1 MLKKKLFG
9 NRTILVSISL
19 VAFLFFGCFQFIL
32 AEETEDINEEG
43 DTECSYEDAYWDIE
57 DATTWEKGV
66 HIINKTVFVSEG
78 ATLTIEPGARIEF
91 ADNCMGEGAYLSV
104 SGGRVIANGTKED
117 PIYISHQG
125 DYYGNLIYF
134 GNNFYDEEGKVS
146 APESVLNYVRI
157 SKGGAVPYVG
167 GCTDGNCQVFQN
179 IFQSLINTA
188 YATDYGYPALYF
200 RGGKLQME
208 NCQFSNNAGMDIE
221 VDLRVD
227 RENQDDYLKIKNSN
241 FENNIS
247 DIAVFS
253 DIYGSKIASNPNL
266 QNMLVLENNWYGS
279 PDGPKFSLNS
289 EELGE
294 QLIGAVSISGF
305 SSTRWALFP
314 NETSNVLFL
323 PGIKASYL
331 YKEGFLG
338 DDQLWPPTY
347 FGNDI
352 VELALDEN
360 GESLESV
367 YAKGIIRELPVT
379 GGNIYESFARKL
391 EDLKEAR
398 NINDYNL
405 YAYDWRRNV
414 EDIASDESLT
424 AEIERLATNSQ
435 NNKVTIVAHSNGG
448 LLAKAITQRLEDMG
462 NESII
467 DKLVFVGTPQMG
479 APRSILSL
487 LYGYDEEL
495 AFGSLMNRQEARKL
509 GENMPGAYGL
519 LPSKEYLDR
528 LEEPLVDFSSID
540 MSHETRY
547 KTFKDVY
554 GEGIE
559 NGEFEKFQDF
569 LAGKID
575 GREKPSEDK
584 IELENVLRENLL
596 GQAFD
601 THENLDSWTPPENI
615 KVIQIAGWGL
625 DTISGVKYTQK
636 EKMDCYP
643 VAGKLPSCTASGEYK
658 PVYEPIWTVDGDEIV
673 TAPSALMIPRK
684 TNSVEKYWVDLWSYD
699 DILTAKRNHGDI
711 FEVSDLQEFLE
722 NIIKNIYQNEELPEN
737 IKNHYPEPEGYD
749 NAKPRIRMSLYS
761 PLDIHLYD
769 ENEKHTGPSEIID
782 ENNNKGIIFEENIPN
797 SYYQQFGERKYV
809 GFPGGEKIRVE
820 MEGYDDGAYTLKLEE
835 VALAENEEETI
846 LHTITFSNLPV
857 SKDTDVVLEITEN
870 GLADLPKLTA
880 DFDGDEEFDYV
891 VTPILD
897 DEATLNVDEILPG
910 INIVSPES
918 KTYPGDLNLE
928 ISYSVSDNL
937 SKPENIQTEIYLDG
951 EKKSE
956 NRIDLSKFVPG
967 KHKLKII
974 AIDEANN
981 KSEHEVEFSIGM
993 NIFILEN
1000 NIEKYYQEGLIKNKA
1015 EKNKLIAGIHLIQRE
1030 MMLME
1035 MVKASPLINKKV
1047 KKILLSAIEQ
1057 EIEKQ
1062 INTMLKKINQDKKNY
1077 DLVTKKIIIEDLN
1090 WIKNNL

>member
-1 MLKKKLFG
+1 CRGEGTYL
-9 NRTILVSISL
+9 SISD
-19 VAFLFFGCFQFIL
+19 G
-32 AEETEDINEEG
+32 
-43 DTECSYEDAYWDIE
+43 
-57 DATTWEKGV
+57 
-66 HIINKTVFVSEG
+66 
-78 ATLTIEPGARIEF
+78 RI
-91 ADNCMGEGAYLSV
+91 
-104 SGGRVIANGTKED
+104 IANGTKED
-117 PIYISHQG
+117 PIYISRQG

-134 GNNFYDEEGKVS
+134 ENNFYDAEDKVS

-157 SKGGAVPYVG
+157 SKGGVVPYVG
-167 GCTDGNCQVFQN
+167 GCSDGNCQVFQN
-179 IFQSLINTA
+179 IFQSFINTA
-188 YATDYGYPALYF
+188 YATNYGYPALTF
-200 RGGKLQME
+200 KGGKLQME
-208 NCQFSNNAGMDIE
+208 NCQFSNNAGMDVE

-247 DIAVFS
+247 DIAVVS
-253 DIYGSKIASNPNL
+253 NIYGSKITSNPNL
-266 QNMLVLENNWYGS
+266 QNMLVLENNWYDAPG
-279 PDGPKFSLNS
+279 GPKFSPDS
-289 EELGE
+289 EESGE
-294 QLIGAVSISGF
+294 QLIGAVSIRGF

-314 NETSNVLFL
+314 DETANVLFL

-331 YKEGFLG
+331 YKNES
-338 DDQLWPPTY
+338 DDEDQLWPPTY
-347 FGNDI
+347 FGDDI
-352 VELALDEN
+352 TELALDEN

-367 YAKGIIRELPVT
+367 YAQGIIRELPVT
-379 GGNIYESFARKL
+379 GKNIYESFAQKL
-391 EDLKEAR
+391 EDLKETR

-424 AEIERLATNSQ
+424 AEIERLAINSQ

-448 LLAKAITQRLEDMG
+448 LLAKAITQRLEEMG
-462 NESII
+462 NENII

-479 APRSILSL
+479 TPISILSM
-487 LYGYDEEL
+487 LYGYDEASPLGILISQKKARTL
-495 AFGSLMNRQEARKL
+495 A
-509 GENMPGAYGL
+509 ENMPGAYGL
-519 LPSKEYLDR
+519 LPSKEYINR

-547 KTFKDVY
+547 RTFKDVY
-554 GEGIE
+554 GEGIG

-575 GREKPSEDK
+575 GREKPTEDK

-601 THENLDSWTPPENI
+601 THENLDSWAPPENI

-636 EKMDCYP
+636 EKINCYP
-643 VAGKLPSCTASGEYK
+643 VNGKLPSCTASGEYE
-658 PVYEPIWTVDGDEIV
+658 PIYEPVWTLDGDKVV
-673 TAPSALMIPRK
+673 TTPSALMIPRK
-684 TNSVEKYWVDLWSYD
+684 NNSVEKYWVDLHRYNED
-699 DILTAKRNHGDI
+699 PIFNKNQGHGNI
-711 FEVSDLQEFLE
+711 FEVSDVQQFVLSIIE
-722 NIIKNIYQNEELPEN
+722 NKNYSSLLPEY
-737 IKNHYPEPEGYD
+737 IDDSRPEDYD

-769 ENEKHTGPSEIID
+769 ENEKHTGPNEIID
-782 ENNNKGIIFEENIPN
+782 ENNTKGIIFEEGIPN
-797 SYYQQFGERKYV
+797 SYYQQFGEQKYV

-820 MEGYDDGAYTLKLEE
+820 MEGYNDGVYTLKLEE
-835 VALAENEEETI
+835 VAFAQNEEEII

-857 SKDTDVVLEITEN
+857 SKDTDVILEIPKN
-870 GLADLPKLTA
+870 GLANLPKLTA
-880 DFDGDEEFDYV
+880 DFDGDEEADYV

-897 DEATLNVDEILPG
+897 GEATLNVDEILPE
-910 INIVSPES
+910 IIIVSPEN

-928 ISYSVSDNL
+928 ISYSVRDNL

-956 NRIDLSKFVPG
+956 NRIDLSRFVPG
-967 KHKLKII
+967 KHILKII
-974 AIDEANN
+974 AMDEANN
-981 KSEHEVEFSIGM
+981 KSESEVEFSIGM

-1015 EKNKLIAGIHLIQRE
+1015 EKNKLMTGIHLIQKE
-1030 MMLME
+1030 LQLME
-1035 MVKASPLINKKV
+1035 MIKASPFINKKV
-1047 KKILLSAIEQ
+1047 KKILLPVIKQ

-1062 INTMLKKINQDKKNY
+1062 INTMLKKIKQDKENY
-1077 DLVTKKIIIEDLN
+1077 ALVIKVIITEDLN